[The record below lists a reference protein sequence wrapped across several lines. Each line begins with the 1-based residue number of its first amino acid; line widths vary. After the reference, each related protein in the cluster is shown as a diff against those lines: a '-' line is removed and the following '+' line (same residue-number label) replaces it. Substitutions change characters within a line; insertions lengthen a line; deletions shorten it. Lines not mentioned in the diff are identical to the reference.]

1 MTEDLILLAVFVA
14 VLIVSFA
21 VILLTL
27 KKRDINRNLD
37 KVSSSRKSRQDEL
50 DNLLGSDNEQIRYYL
65 DVVQNEGPNSLRR
78 RLVRAGFF
86 SPSAATVFIAMR
98 LVAVVLVFLSVQL
111 GLGALMPSAG
121 NMTVFVFALLAA
133 GAAFVLCSEV
143 LDRLGRK
150 RTREY
155 RKLFPD
161 FMDLLLVCVDAGLS
175 INAAIDRVTRE
186 FLVTAPDFG
195 VHLAII
201 SLEVRAGRPLPEA
214 LLNFSERIEVEEAR
228 MLGVLFK
235 QSAEL
240 GASVSKTLRSF
251 SKEMRQLRLIRA
263 EEKANALPIKMLF
276 PMAFFMFPVNLVIV
290 LLPISLVIFRMLSS
304 LTPG

>member
-1 MTEDLILLAVFVA
+1 VTEDLILLAVFVA

-37 KVSSSRKSRQDEL
+37 KVSSSRKSRQDAL

-65 DVVQNEGPNSLRR
+65 DVVQNEGPNSLRT

-86 SPSAATVFIAMR
+86 SRSAAAVFIIVR
-98 LVAVVLVFLSVQL
+98 LLAVVLVFLLVQF
-111 GLGALMPSAG
+111 GLGVFMPSAS
-121 NMTVFVFALLAA
+121 NMAVFVFALLAA
-133 GAAFVLCSEV
+133 GAAFVLCSAV
-143 LDRLGRK
+143 LDRFGSK

-186 FLVTAPDFG
+186 FLVTTPDFG

-304 LTPG
+304 LTPS

>member
-1 MTEDLILLAVFVA
+1 MTENLILLAVFVA

-21 VILLTL
+21 VILLTI
-27 KKRDINRNLD
+27 RNREINRNLE
-37 KVSSSRKSRQDEL
+37 KVSSTGKITQDEL
-50 DNLLGSDNEQIRYYL
+50 DKLLGSDNKQIRYYL
-65 DVVQNEGPNSLRR
+65 EVVQNESPNSLKM

-86 SPSAATVFIAMR
+86 SRSAPAMFSLLR
-98 LVAVVLVFLSVQL
+98 LLAMVLVFLAVQF
-111 GLGALMPSAG
+111 GLGAVLPSAS
-121 NMTVFVFALLAA
+121 NMAVFFFALLAA
-133 GAAFVLCSEV
+133 GVTFILCAAV
-143 LDRLGRK
+143 LDRLGRN

-186 FLVTAPDFG
+186 FLVTTPDFG
-195 VHLAII
+195 VQLAII
-201 SLEVRAGRPLPEA
+201 NLEIRAGRSLHEA

-228 MLGVLFK
+228 TLAVLFK

-251 SKEMRQLRLIRA
+251 SKEMRQMRLIRA
-263 EEKANALPIKMLF
+263 EEKANSLPIKMLF
-276 PMAFFMFPVNLVIV
+276 PMALFMFPVNLVIV
-290 LLPISLVIFRMLSS
+290 LLPIMLVIVKMLVSMS
-304 LTPG
+304 PV

>member
-1 MTEDLILLAVFVA
+1 VTEDLILLAVFVA

-37 KVSSSRKSRQDEL
+37 KVSSSRKIRQDAL

-65 DVVQNEGPNSLRR
+65 DVVQNEGPNSLRT

-86 SPSAATVFIAMR
+86 SRSAAAVFIIVR
-98 LVAVVLVFLSVQL
+98 LLAVVLVFLLVQF
-111 GLGALMPSAG
+111 GLGVFMPSAS
-121 NMTVFVFALLAA
+121 NMAVFVFALLAA
-133 GAAFVLCSEV
+133 GAAFVLCSAV
-143 LDRLGRK
+143 LDRFGSK

-186 FLVTAPDFG
+186 FLVTTPDFG

-304 LTPG
+304 LTPS

>member
-37 KVSSSRKSRQDEL
+37 KVSSSRKIRQDAL

-65 DVVQNEGPNSLRR
+65 DVVQNEGPNSLRT

-86 SPSAATVFIAMR
+86 SRSAAAVFIIVR
-98 LVAVVLVFLSVQL
+98 LLAVVLVFLLVQF
-111 GLGALMPSAG
+111 GLGVFMPSAS
-121 NMTVFVFALLAA
+121 NMAVFVFALLAA
-133 GAAFVLCSEV
+133 GAAFVLCSAV
-143 LDRLGRK
+143 LDRFGSK

-186 FLVTAPDFG
+186 FLVTTPDFG

-304 LTPG
+304 LTPS

>member
-37 KVSSSRKSRQDEL
+37 KVSSSRKSRQDAL

-65 DVVQNEGPNSLRR
+65 DVVQNEGPNSLRT

-86 SPSAATVFIAMR
+86 SRSAAAVFIIVR
-98 LVAVVLVFLSVQL
+98 LLAVVLVFLLVQF
-111 GLGALMPSAG
+111 GLGVFMPSAS
-121 NMTVFVFALLAA
+121 NMAVFVFALLAA
-133 GAAFVLCSEV
+133 GAAFVLCSAV
-143 LDRLGRK
+143 LDRFGSK

-186 FLVTAPDFG
+186 FLVTTPDFG

-304 LTPG
+304 LTPS